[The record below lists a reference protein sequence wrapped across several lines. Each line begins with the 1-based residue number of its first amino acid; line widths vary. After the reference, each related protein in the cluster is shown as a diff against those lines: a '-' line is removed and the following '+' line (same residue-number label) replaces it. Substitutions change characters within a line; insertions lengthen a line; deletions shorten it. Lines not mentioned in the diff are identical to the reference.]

1 MRLATLATL
10 EAVVRNGSFAAAAHE
25 VNITPS
31 AVSMQMKQLEQYLGQ
46 QLFDRSGLHV
56 RPTQVARD
64 VVELMRS
71 PLHHLEALRR
81 SSSTVV
87 EGHLRVGI
95 IESMQA
101 QLLPGT
107 LRIMNSRYPRLHLK
121 PARGRSASL
130 TAAVKAGEL
139 DAAFVAQPLR
149 VGGGVLHWEPML
161 RRELVLIA
169 PGTATESSIAAFF
182 RRYDWIRYDR
192 DTVSGSLATRFVN
205 EQVGESRGNLELDS
219 AMAIIAMVSAG
230 LGISIVQP
238 PDAAQLTSY
247 PVRVVKLGRAAPTLQ
262 LSLVTRKADED
273 SRPLQALRDALRAAL
288 VDTDGTASRRDGYP
302 PRAADPDR

>member
-1 MRLATLATL
+1 MRIAAFVTL

-31 AVSMQMKQLEQYLGQ
+31 AVSMQMKQLETYLGK
-46 QLFDRSGLHV
+46 QLFDRSGLQV
-56 RPTQVARD
+56 RPTQMARELVA
-64 VVELMRS
+64 VMRS
-71 PLHHLEALRR
+71 SLHHLEALRR
-81 SSSTVV
+81 SGSTVV

-101 QLLPGT
+101 QLLPGM

-121 PARGRSASL
+121 PTRGRSSTL

-139 DAAFVAQPLR
+139 DAAFVAQPLKA
-149 VGGGVLHWEPML
+149 GGGVLNWEPML

-169 PGTATESSIAAFF
+169 PGTATESNVAGLF
-182 RRYDWIRYDR
+182 RRYDWIRYER
-192 DTVSGSLATRFVN
+192 DTVTGSLAARYVH
-205 EQVGESRGNLELDS
+205 EHVGESRSSLELDS
-219 AMAIIAMVSAG
+219 TVAIIASVSAG

-238 PDAAQLTSY
+238 PDAAQQLSY
-247 PVRVVKLGRAAPTLQ
+247 PLRVVKLGRAAPTLQ

-273 SRPLQALRDALRAAL
+273 SRPLQALRDSLRAAL
-288 VDTDGTASRRDGYP
+288 VDSSGTGA
-302 PRAADPDR
+302 

>member
-1 MRLATLATL
+1 MRIAALATL
-10 EAVVRNGSFAAAAHE
+10 EAVVRNGSFAAAAQE

-31 AVSMQMKQLEQYLGQ
+31 AVSMQMKQLEQYLGK

-56 RPTQVARD
+56 RPTQTAREL
-64 VVELMRS
+64 VELMRS

-107 LRIMNSRYPRLHLK
+107 LRIMASRYPRLHLK
-121 PARGRSASL
+121 PSRGRSTTL
-130 TAAVKAGEL
+130 TAAVKAGDL
-139 DAAFVAQPLR
+139 DAAFVAQPLKA
-149 VGGGVLHWEPML
+149 GGGLLNWEPML

-169 PGTATESSIAAFF
+169 PGTATESSVAALF
-182 RRYDWIRYDR
+182 RRYDWIRYER
-192 DTVSGSLATRFVN
+192 DTVTGSLAARYVHEN
-205 EQVGESRGNLELDS
+205 VGESRSSLELDS
-219 AMAIIAMVSAG
+219 TMAIVATVSAG

-238 PDAAQLTSY
+238 PDAAQQLSY
-247 PVRVVKLGRAAPTLQ
+247 PLRVVKLGRAAPTLQ
-262 LSLVTRKADED
+262 LSLVTRKADVD

-288 VDTDGTASRRDGYP
+288 VDSGGVGAK
-302 PRAADPDR
+302 